1 MLKSYFY
8 ITAIALLSAL
18 SVTHAQNSP
27 SEIKYNDA
35 TKLSRIAYT
44 AHSALFDPHGQ
55 RIQPSV
61 DELESWIDQ
70 QFRAATASPN
80 VDTQR
85 RLKEMLSNARKLNLP
100 DPVMQSIVL
109 EALAIEERLPSFVHI
124 TQLNHTIRREWFRS
138 TLDRETFRRG
148 FDAVYALPA
157 ELHSKLVELDLVG
170 KNEQAL
176 GDIPGGEDYVALC
189 REEGVPTPPTWEA
202 PNGMSRGDWDFEGEL
217 ETNLL
222 DFGDPTEVWSFR
234 SNSPKGVCIA
244 LPRFSSSSNELID
257 ETGIICLGAETG
269 NACFY
274 DLVDLEA
281 DKTYGIDEF
290 QAGADLTSGGVCSD
304 CHAGEN
310 PFIVHPNE
318 PLDLGAEISSPI
330 WHVPLVKSV
339 WPQNPGPSNILDLI
353 DLPAGQRECK
363 ECHVSSFAGR
373 LPDVNALNLATFA
386 TSLNQSGIAL
396 YCSIVL
402 KRALSGS
409 PYPSDTDTHQG
420 PTMGVTP
427 MGELD
432 EAFDTHRNA
441 MLALCKQEVPPP
453 GQVPVPD
460 DDREVISPPLIGPLY
475 ACAESVEVRGTIHNA
490 EVVLTINGVDLSP
503 VIADSSES
511 IQFAV
516 LPLVKGDLIS
526 ARQMID
532 GQSKSSPTLE
542 VISHLDDYPDGLP
555 APEIDPHLVHQ
566 CGHSIAIRH
575 VEGAIVSVTVNG
587 SDDKK
592 FSNGGDWTNVLPYKR
607 PFDLDDTFV
616 AQQFMCEDASALSDS
631 VTAVAPPNPMPIPM
645 LDPNPPLVD
654 QPYLD
659 ISSLANGALTV
670 VEENGTGQVA
680 RFSIATSRHHE
691 VNVEKGLGRLVQAGD
706 QFQIISSLCG
716 DVKFEPEPAR
726 PCESLPVPRIETP
739 IVGEMSI
746 VVTDY
751 VPGARILV
759 WDESDAKIGDGS
771 GTEVGLTRTL
781 VQDDILTV
789 AQRLGN
795 CMSEKAYQVAAVC
808 ISEEDCDLD

>member
-1 MLKSYFY
+1 MLKSYLY
-8 ITAIALLSAL
+8 LTAIALLSAL
-18 SVTHAQNSP
+18 SISHAQTSP
-27 SEIKYNDA
+27 NEIKYQDTTQPN
-35 TKLSRIAYT
+35 RIAYT

-61 DELESWIDQ
+61 NELESWLDQ
-70 QFRAATASPN
+70 QFRAASASPN
-80 VDTQR
+80 VETQR
-85 RLKEMLSNARKLNLP
+85 RIKEMLSSARKLNLA
-100 DPVMQSIVL
+100 DPVVQSIIL
-109 EALAIEERLPSFVHI
+109 EALAIEERVPSFVHLA
-124 TQLNHTIRREWFRS
+124 QLNHTIRREWFRN
-138 TLDRETFRRG
+138 TLDRETFRQG
-148 FDAVYALPA
+148 FDAIHGLPVD
-157 ELHSKLVELDLVG
+157 LRSKLVELNLIG
-170 KNEQAL
+170 KNQQAL
-176 GDIPGGEDYVALC
+176 GDIPAGEDYVALC
-189 REEGVPTPPTWEA
+189 RNEGVPTPPAWEA

-217 ETNLL
+217 NTNLL

-234 SNSPKGVCIA
+234 SNSPEGVCIA
-244 LPRFSSSSNELID
+244 LPRFSSTSSDLID
-257 ETGIICLGAETG
+257 ETGIICLGTETG

-274 DLVDLEA
+274 DLVNLEA

-290 QAGADLTSGGVCSD
+290 QAGANLMSGGICSD

-310 PFIVHPNE
+310 PFIVHPDE
-318 PLDLGAEISSPI
+318 TLDLGAEIRSPV
-330 WHVPLVKSV
+330 WHVPLVKPS

-363 ECHVSSFAGR
+363 DCHHTNFAGR

-386 TSLNQSGIAL
+386 TSLNQSGISL
-396 YCSIVL
+396 YCKMVL
-402 KRALSGS
+402 KRALSGF
-409 PYPSDTDTHQG
+409 PNPSGTQG
-420 PTMGVTP
+420 PTMGLTP

-441 MLALCKQEVPPP
+441 MLALCQQEVPPP

-460 DDREVISPPLIGPLY
+460 DDREIVSPPLIGPLY
-475 ACAESVEVRGTIHNA
+475 ACAESVEVRGAIHNA
-490 EVVLTINGVDLSP
+490 EVVLTINGADLSP

-516 LPLVKGDLIS
+516 LPLVKGDLVS
-526 ARQMID
+526 ARQSID
-532 GQSKSSPTLE
+532 GQMKSSPTLE

-566 CGHSIAIRH
+566 CGHTIAIRH

-587 SDDKK
+587 GDDIR
-592 FSNGGDWTNVLPYKR
+592 FTNGGDWTYVRPGKS

-631 VTAVAPPNPMPIPM
+631 VTAVAPPNPMPTPM

-654 QPYLD
+654 QPYLA

-680 RFSIATSRHHE
+680 SFSSAINRHPE
-691 VNVEKGLGRLVQAGD
+691 VNVENGLGRLVQAGD
-706 QFQIISSLCG
+706 QFQIVSTLCE

-726 PCESLPVPRIETP
+726 PCESLPVPHIETP
-739 IVGEMSI
+739 IVGKMSI
-746 VVTDY
+746 TVTDY

-771 GTEVGLTRTL
+771 GTEVGLTRSI
-781 VQDDILTV
+781 VQGDILTV

-795 CMSEKAYQVAAVC
+795 CMSEEAYQVAAVC
-808 ISEEDCDLD
+808 ISEKDCDLD